1 MSMSG
6 DEIFV
11 AAWLVAV
18 VALFMRYVH
27 IDCEG

>member
-1 MSMSG
+1 MSG

-18 VALFMRYVH
+18 VALFVSYVH